1 MSKIEKRGRPQK
13 NNSDIAVKDLL
24 VEYLSTKPDDYNNNI
39 SYFKL
44 IGTGLKLKLK
54 PLFSLNDD
62 LKMPF
67 WITDDKGEYILK
79 IKEKFIK
86 PGNPALMFKTKEMY
100 TIDVNFVYYDMV
112 SQNIKGYY
120 GVLTGFSPKTNIEI
134 EATENN

>member
-67 WITDDKGEYILK
+67 WMTDDKGEYILK

-86 PGNPALMFKTKEMY
+86 LDDPEFSFKSKE
-100 TIDVNFVYYDMV
+100 
-112 SQNIKGYY
+112 NI
-120 GVLTGFSPKTNIEI
+120 
-134 EATENN
+134 

>member
-13 NNSDIAVKDLL
+13 TNSDIIVKDLL

-44 IGTGLKLKLK
+44 IGTGLKLK

-112 SQNIKGYY
+112 SQNIRGYY
-120 GVLTGFSPKTNIEI
+120 GVLTGLSPKTNIEI
-134 EATENN
+134 EVTENN